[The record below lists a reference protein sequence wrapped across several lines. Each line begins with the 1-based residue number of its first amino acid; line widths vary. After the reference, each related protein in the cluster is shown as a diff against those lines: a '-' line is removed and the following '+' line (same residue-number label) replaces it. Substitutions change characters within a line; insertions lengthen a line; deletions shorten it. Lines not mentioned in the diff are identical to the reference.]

1 MKLVMVV
8 VSKEDSNNLIKA
20 LTAAKFAVT
29 KLSTTGG
36 FLSLGNTTLLIGID
50 DKDVDAVFKIIEE
63 KSKKRSRVVPTSA
76 SYGLGVYS
84 AFPVNVKVGG
94 TVVFV
99 LNVERFEKI

>member
-1 MKLVMVV
+1 MAVI
-8 VSKEDSNNLIKA
+8 SKGDSNNLIKA
-20 LTAAKFAVT
+20 LTVAKFAVT

-36 FLSLGNTTLLIGID
+36 FLSLGNTTLLIGVD
-50 DKDVDAVFKIIEE
+50 DKDVDAVLKIVET
-63 KSKKRSRVVPTSA
+63 KSKKSNKVVPTSA

-94 TVVFV
+94 AVVFV